1 MGYTDRTLK
10 KLFALSGNVCAFPGC
25 NAPIV
30 DTDTGVVVGDICHI
44 KGRSENGPRYD
55 PTQSEAERNG
65 YDNLLVMCVPHN
77 RIVDDQRTY
86 HLYPVEVLQEYKR
99 NHEAQ
104 YHRSVIENAA
114 LDAFVDAFMVAGS
127 VITTHNQS
135 GGQNA
140 DTITNIYT
148 HSYSPATKSTASN
161 NREHSHQQAIISALH
176 QLPPP
181 PSDFTGR
188 AADLAELI
196 DKIGQGGVTISGLQG
211 QGGIGKT
218 VLALKLAEQLTTR
231 YPDAQFYIDLRGASE
246 QPLSAIDAMS
256 HVVRSYHPTAMLPD
270 KEAELQGL
278 YRSVLHDQRA
288 LLLMDNALDAEQVAP
303 LIPPVGCVLLVT
315 SRQHFTLP
323 GLYSKNLG
331 TLPPEEACRLLL
343 RIAPRIGEQAS
354 AIAKL
359 CGYLPLALR
368 LAASSIDQ
376 RVDLNVAEYVQRLT
390 DTKQRVKL
398 VEASLSLSYDLLHT
412 NLQRQ
417 WRALAV
423 FPDTFDAEAA
433 AALWQLEPDATLDSL
448 GELIRFSLLDWDETI
463 ARYSLH
469 DLARLFADSRLD
481 SGEREIAQRL
491 HSRHYVGL
499 IQKANT
505 LYKQGGEAVTRGLLL
520 FDLESLNLEAGQSWA
535 QSNAKE
541 DAEALRLCSAYPNA
555 GPSLLDMRF
564 HPRERARW
572 FEAGLI
578 AAQQLGDRAAEC
590 WHLINLG
597 RAYYFLDGLPE
608 NPTKMYERALDIA
621 REIGDRDGE
630 GQALGNLG
638 VIYRELGKTS
648 RAIELFE
655 QRLEIARELSDRR
668 GEGNT
673 LGNLGRAYWTLGEPL
688 KTIEFC
694 KQQLEIA
701 REIGDRSN
709 EARALGNLGQAHL
722 VLREYPLAI
731 ELFEQSLSIQKE
743 LGNLRGQ
750 GGALGDMGR
759 AYEGLREYQR
769 AVECYEQSLF
779 IQREAG
785 YRRAQGYAL
794 ANLGRVYYR
803 LGDLAQAIDYHQQHL
818 LIARE
823 TSDPVAEGLALF
835 NISCTLYKLGD
846 HASAIEQA
854 EDSLRIFE
862 QIEDPHAEKV
872 RNKLAQWRKETH

>member
-1 MGYTDRTLK
+1 
-10 KLFALSGNVCAFPGC
+10 V
-25 NAPIV
+25 
-30 DTDTGVVVGDICHI
+30 
-44 KGRSENGPRYD
+44 
-55 PTQSEAERNG
+55 ERNG

-77 RIVDDQRTY
+77 RIVDDKRTR
-86 HLYPVEVLQEYKR
+86 HLYPVEVLQEYKQ

-104 YHRSVIENAA
+104 FHGSVIDNAA
-114 LDAFVDAFMVAGS
+114 LDAFVDTFIVAGS

-140 DTITNIYT
+140 NTITNIYT
-148 HSYSPATKSTASN
+148 RSYPPVVQPT
-161 NREHSHQQAIISALH
+161 RVIISALH

-188 AADLAELI
+188 DADITELI
-196 DKIGQGGVTISGLQG
+196 NKIERGGVTISGLQG
-211 QGGIGKT
+211 LGGIGKT
-218 VLALKLAEQLTTR
+218 ALALKLAQQLTTH
-231 YPDAQFYIDLRGASE
+231 YPDAQFYLDLRGASK
-246 QPLSAIDAMS
+246 QPLSAIDALS
-256 HVVRSYHPTAMLPD
+256 HVVRSYHPTATLPD

-278 YRSVLHDQRA
+278 YRSVLHDQCA

-331 TLPPEEACRLLL
+331 TLPPDEACKLLV

-368 LAASSIDQ
+368 LAASATNQ
-376 RVDLNVAEYVQRLT
+376 RVDLSVTEYVRRLT
-390 DTKQRVKL
+390 DTKQRLQL
-398 VEASLSLSYDLLHT
+398 VEASLSLSYDLLNI

-423 FPDTFDAEAA
+423 FPDTFDVEAA
-433 AALWQLEPDATLDSL
+433 AALWQIEPDATLDSL
-448 GELIRFSLLDWDETI
+448 GELLRFSLLDWDETI
-463 ARYSLH
+463 SRYSMH
-469 DLARLFADSRLD
+469 DLARLFADSRL
-481 SGEREIAQRL
+481 SNGERNMAQRL
-491 HSRHYVGL
+491 HSRHYVGV

-505 LYKQGGEAVTRGLLL
+505 LYKEGGEAVTSGLLL
-520 FDLESLNLEAGQSWA
+520 FDSESLNIEAGQSWA
-535 QSNAKE
+535 QSNSKE

-555 GPSLLDMRF
+555 APSLLDMRF

-572 FEAGLI
+572 FEAGFTS
-578 AAQQLGDRAAEC
+578 AQRLGDRAAEC

-608 NPTKMYERALDIA
+608 RPTKMYERALDIA
-621 REIGDRDGE
+621 REIGERDGE

-648 RAIELFE
+648 RAIEIFE
-655 QRLEIARELSDRR
+655 QRLEIARELNDKR

-722 VLREYPLAI
+722 VLREQPLAI
-731 ELFEQSLSIQKE
+731 EFFEQSLNIQKE

-759 AYEGLREYQR
+759 AYEGLRDYQR
-769 AVECYEQSLF
+769 AIECYEQSLF

-794 ANLGRVYYR
+794 ANLGRAYYR

-823 TSDPVAEGLALF
+823 TNDLVAEGLALF
-835 NISCTLYKLGD
+835 NIGCALYKLD
-846 HASAIEQA
+846 NHNHAIEQA
-854 EDSLRIFE
+854 EASLKIFE

-872 RNKLAQWRKETH
+872 RNKLAQWRKKP